1 MTYAKTY
8 RYSYKNHVIE
18 FAVDPYDSDIFV
30 VTESFA
36 AAVGYAWTEPIRRL
50 SMLNHNIKLKIRN
63 CKRMRVLSSLDLY
76 SIHRRTRQKR
86 IEDLCVWCLSM
97 LDVVARDHRNVI
109 TIGQQARRINSLITQ
124 LRSKNEHRHHA

>member
-97 LDVVARDHRNVI
+97 LDVVAREHRNVI

-124 LRSKNEHRHHA
+124 LRSKNEQRHHA

>member
-1 MTYAKTY
+1 MTHAKTY

-50 SMLNHNIKLKIRN
+50 SLQNHNIKLKIRN
-63 CKRMRVLSSLDLY
+63 CKRMRVLTHLDLY

-86 IEDLCVWCLSM
+86 IKDLCVWCLSM
-97 LDVVARDHRNVI
+97 LDVVAREHRNVTTI
-109 TIGQQARRINSLITQ
+109 TQQARRINSLITQ
-124 LRSKNEHRHHA
+124 LRSKNEQRHHA